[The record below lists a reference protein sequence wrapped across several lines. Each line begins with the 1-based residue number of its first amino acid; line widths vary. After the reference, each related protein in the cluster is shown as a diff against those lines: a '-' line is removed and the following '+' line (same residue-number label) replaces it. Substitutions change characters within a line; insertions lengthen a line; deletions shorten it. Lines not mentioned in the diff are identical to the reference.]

1 MKEERWEGN
10 VSGIRKVSEVEKW
23 KIWNNR
29 DEVSLWRRR
38 LGYEMSLK
46 LWMDIGHQFYSYA
59 IYLTPISIVVIT
71 MKKSRQPLS
80 LLYSVAMNRIPCT

>member
-29 DEVSLWRRR
+29 DEVSPWRRW
-38 LGYEMSLK
+38 LGYEKSLK

-80 LLYSVAMNRIPCT
+80 LLYSIAMNRIPCT